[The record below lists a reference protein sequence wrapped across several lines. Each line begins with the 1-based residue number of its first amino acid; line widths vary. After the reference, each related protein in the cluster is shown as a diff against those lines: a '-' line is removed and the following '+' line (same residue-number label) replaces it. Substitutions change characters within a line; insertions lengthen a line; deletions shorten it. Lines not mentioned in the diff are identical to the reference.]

1 MSPYSMGT
9 STVAGTVWA
18 YPNSQYLE
26 RHYGFDA
33 DYYDNYDVNNYS
45 NNGADNFANNYA
57 NNYANCDTND
67 YANYDEHYYANYG
80 AKIMTLWL

>member
-1 MSPYSMGT
+1 MGT

-33 DYYDNYDVNNYS
+33 DYYDNYDANNYS
-45 NNGADNFANNYA
+45 NYGADNFA

-67 YANYDEHYYANYG
+67 YANYG

>member
-33 DYYDNYDVNNYS
+33 DYYDNYD
-45 NNGADNFANNYA
+45 A

-67 YANYDEHYYANYG
+67 YARYGADYYANYYANYG

>member
-67 YANYDEHYYANYG
+67 YANYG

>member
-33 DYYDNYDVNNYS
+33 DYYDNYGAHNYS
-45 NNGADNFANNYA
+45 NNGADNYA
-57 NNYANCDTND
+57 NNYS
-67 YANYDEHYYANYG
+67 NYDADYYANYSE
-80 AKIMTLWL
+80 K

>member
-33 DYYDNYDVNNYS
+33 DYYDNYDANNYS
-45 NNGADNFANNYA
+45 NYGADNFANNFA

-67 YANYDEHYYANYG
+67 YANYG

>member
-33 DYYDNYDVNNYS
+33 DYYDNYDANNYS
-45 NNGADNFANNYA
+45 NYGADNFA